1 MSSSISSVSRSI
13 PIITSDDPLWVQ
25 PTLSQEVAEGA
36 SVADLLLL
44 LKVQGRRI
52 AVERNGDIVPRS
64 LHASTLLTPADQIEV
79 VHAIGGG

>member
-1 MSSSISSVSRSI
+1 MANVFTIAVNG
-13 PIITSDDPLWVQ
+13 Q
-25 PTLSQEVAEGA
+25 SQEVAEGA

>member
-1 MSSSISSVSRSI
+1 MANVFTISVNG
-13 PIITSDDPLWVQ
+13 Q
-25 PTLSQEVAEGA
+25 SQEVAEGA

-44 LKVQGRRI
+44 LNVQGRRI

-64 LHASTLLTPADQIEV
+64 LHASTLITPADQIEV